1 MKTPKDKHMR
11 FEDRLR
17 IQEMLDNDCSF
28 TQIGKAINKD
38 RTTVSREVINHR
50 YCRKA
55 TTDKN
60 PDCELLEKAP
70 YVCNACDKR
79 AICRKNRF
87 IYEASIAENE
97 YKHTLSETRSILQIS
112 KDQISDINQM
122 ISPLMIEQHHSVNQL
137 YANHKE
143 LLPFSKVTFY
153 RYIDLVLFNVRN
165 IDLQRKVRF
174 KVKKEYDTSRVKTDP
189 KIKLDRFYTD
199 FQDYTELH
207 PDASVVEM
215 DTVIGTAGGK
225 GGKCFLTLFFRSC
238 KLMLIRLLPYKK
250 AQYVNAA
257 FDDLKSTLG
266 DSTYRRFFAAILTD
280 NGTEFSDP
288 DRIESDPLNSAAEKM
303 SHLFYCD
310 PNCSW
315 QKGSIEK
322 NHEYIRYILPKGTS
336 FAGLTQDDCDLLASH
351 INYVPRLS
359 LNNSTP
365 YDLALSLLGKEV
377 LDKLNIRRIEPDDV
391 ILSPALL
398 KKH

>member
-17 IQEMLDNDCSF
+17 IQEMLDQDCSF
-28 TQIGKAINKD
+28 TQIGKAINKS
-38 RTTVSREVINHR
+38 RTTVSREVLNHR

-55 TTDKN
+55 TIAKN
-60 PDCELLEKAP
+60 PDCDLLEKPP
-70 YVCNACDKR
+70 YVCNACEKR

-87 IYEASIAENE
+87 LYEASIAENE
-97 YKHTLSETRSILQIS
+97 YKHTLSESRSTLQIT
-112 KDQISDINQM
+112 KEQIADINST
-122 ISPLMIEQHHSVNQL
+122 IAPLMIERHHSVNQM
-137 YANHKE
+137 YANHKD

-153 RYIDLVLFNVRN
+153 RYIDLGLFNVRN
-165 IDLQRKVRF
+165 IDLARKVRF
-174 KVKKEYDTSRVKTDP
+174 KVKKEYDTSRTKTDP

-199 FQDYTELH
+199 FQTYMELH

-250 AQYVNAA
+250 AQYVNAE
-257 FDDLKSTLG
+257 FDRLKSILG
-266 DSTYRRFFAAILTD
+266 DSEYRRLFTVILTD
-280 NGTEFSDP
+280 NGTEFSEP
-288 DRIESDPLNSAAEKM
+288 TRIESDPLNASSEKM
-303 SHLFYCD
+303 SSLFYCD

-336 FAGLTQDDCDLLASH
+336 FAGLTQQDCDLLASH
-351 INYVPRLS
+351 INSTPRLS

-365 YDLALSLLGKEV
+365 YDIALSLLGKEV
-377 LDKLNIRRIEPDDV
+377 LDKLGITRIETDDV
-391 ILSPALL
+391 NLSPALL
-398 KKH
+398 KKN